1 MIVLSHAP
9 VDHYYR
15 SRNQSWP
22 LPRARVSGDDVSVR
36 ALLDAQAVGK
46 RIQDRTVGA
55 GAAGD
60 TTGKASTALKMNGF
74 AAAHIQ
80 LGDAVYHVATDRIV
94 TSSGD
99 DILLRSQSAL
109 VLKYL
114 VGALGTLAT
123 REELIAEV
131 WPDVS
136 VTDDSLTQCILDIR
150 RAIGDADRVILKTVP
165 KRGFVLTGTVVPCP
179 VETEPAQPVPVPAS
193 PLHVDDTGTQAD
205 IIVPELDPRDVL
217 PTLAVLPFRTQPDN
231 GHSTLISAFIGDEIA
246 AAISRSEDMNVIS
259 RLSTLSLSEGP
270 ASLQDLGSILNADFL
285 ISGSV
290 FERDNKVLLLIEFA
304 ETDRQTV
311 LWSDRMAFDA
321 AGWMHDADAI
331 DRIVTHIRRAIMVN
345 EVRRTRSTPLTDLK
359 LFSVLHGAV
368 GLMHRFSPGDF
379 NRAQNYLEYVTSK
392 APEHPTPL
400 AWLARWHV
408 LRTVQGWAE
417 DPRHEARA
425 ALDFT
430 ARALDIEPDHTM
442 ALVCEGQV
450 LAHLAHRLDEAQNR
464 YDAALALNPNDAQGR
479 ALRGTLAAFCD
490 RGAEGKRD
498 AERAVH
504 LTPNDPHRF
513 FYLALAAGAN
523 LSAEDYPRAVTLAKE
538 SLRLNRTHASTL
550 RVLAAAQ
557 QGAGLHDD
565 ARKSAAELLRL
576 QPDLRVSTWMKT
588 APSAEFEIGRRF
600 AKLLRDSGI
609 PQ

>member
-1 MIVLSHAP
+1 
-9 VDHYYR
+9 
-15 SRNQSWP
+15 
-22 LPRARVSGDDVSVR
+22 
-36 ALLDAQAVGK
+36 
-46 RIQDRTVGA
+46 
-55 GAAGD
+55 
-60 TTGKASTALKMNGF
+60 MNGF
-74 AAAHIQ
+74 AAAHIR
-80 LGDAVYHVATDRIV
+80 LGDALYDVATDRIV
-94 TSSGD
+94 TSCGE

-165 KRGFVLTGTVVPCP
+165 KRGFVLTGT
-179 VETEPAQPVPVPAS
+179 PVPEVIEPETARSAPLPAS
-193 PLHVDDTGTQAD
+193 PLHPDNTPAQTG

-231 GHSTLISAFIGDEIA
+231 GHGTLISAFVGDEIA

-259 RLSTLSLSEGP
+259 RLSTLNLSGGP
-270 ASLQDLGSILNADFL
+270 NSLQNVGSMLNADFI

-311 LWSDRMAFDA
+311 LWSDRMALDSVE
-321 AGWMHDADAI
+321 WMHDTDTI
-331 DRIVTHIRRAIMVN
+331 DRIVTHIRRAIMIN

-379 NRAQNYLEYVTSK
+379 NRAQNYLEYVTEK

-450 LAHLAHRLDEAQNR
+450 LAHLQHRLDEAQAR
-464 YDAALALNPNDAQGR
+464 YDAALALNPNDAQGL
-479 ALRGTLAAFCD
+479 ALRGMFSAFRD
-490 RGAEGKRD
+490 MGAEGKRD
-498 AERAVH
+498 TERALH
-504 LTPNDPHRF
+504 LSPFHPHRF
-513 FYLALAAGAN
+513 FFLAQAAAAN
-523 LSAEDYPRAVTLAKE
+523 IAAKDFGRAVTLAKE
-538 SLRLNRTHASTL
+538 SRRLNRTHVSTL
-550 RVLAAAQ
+550 RTLAIAQ
-557 QGAGLHDD
+557 VGAGQLED
-565 ARKSAAELLRL
+565 ARDTGKELLRL
-576 QPDLRVSTWMKT
+576 HPNMRVSSWLRNS
-588 APSAEFEIGRRF
+588 PSSGYELGRSAAE
-600 AKLLRDSGI
+600 KLRSIGI
-609 PQ
+609 PD